1 MSQDCILCNIG
12 SGDIPAEVLYRDNQA
27 LAIRDIN
34 QQAPVHL
41 LVFPVNHFTNL
52 SHTIHS
58 FEKTVGHLLTVAAMM
73 ATRESI
79 AEQGY
84 RLVINHGNNA
94 GQQIAHLHLHVLGG
108 TALGPMG

>member
-1 MSQDCILCNIG
+1 MSRDCVLCNI
-12 SGDIPAEVLYRDNQA
+12 SNGDIPTEVLYRDEQT

-34 QQAPVHL
+34 PQAPVHL
-41 LVFPVNHFTNL
+41 LVFPVNHFTSL
-52 SHTIHS
+52 SQTTQS
-58 FEKTVGHLLTVAAMM
+58 FERSMGHLLAIAEMM

-94 GQQIAHLHLHVLGG
+94 GQQIPHLHLHVLGG
-108 TALGPMG
+108 TMLGPMG